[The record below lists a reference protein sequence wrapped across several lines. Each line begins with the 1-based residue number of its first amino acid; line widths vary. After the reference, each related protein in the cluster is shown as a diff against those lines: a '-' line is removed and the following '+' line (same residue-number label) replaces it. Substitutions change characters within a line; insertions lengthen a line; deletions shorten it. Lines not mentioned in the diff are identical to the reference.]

1 MENQKILNQKYKV
14 LLLVVFFQSCSSE
27 VKITESA
34 NEPILKNNIV
44 FYQTEY
50 DSIYFTKN
58 NYAIENWLN
67 YSELSQIIDEINNN
81 NLSALTDNKIYLKR
95 FFKGIKNTIPE
106 MIKEPEIISRIT
118 VIETDILKFE
128 SDLSESYIDEI
139 QKLKMTKKVNN
150 AFSNLNFQI
159 DMLVEKQKNKQ
170 LDSIN

>member
-1 MENQKILNQKYKV
+1 MENQRILNQKYKV
-14 LLLVVFFQSCSSE
+14 FFLVVFFQSCSSE
-27 VKITESA
+27 VKIAESP
-34 NEPILKNNIV
+34 NEPITKSNTV
-44 FYQTEY
+44 FYQTEF

-58 NYAIENWLN
+58 KYVIENWLN
-67 YSELSQIIDEINNN
+67 YSELSQIINEINNN
-81 NLSALTDNKIYLKR
+81 NLSSLTDNKTYLKR
-95 FFKGIKNTIPE
+95 FFKGIKNTIPD

-128 SDLSESYIDEI
+128 SDLSQSYSDEI

>member
-1 MENQKILNQKYKV
+1 LENQRILNQKYKV
-14 LLLVVFFQSCSSE
+14 FFLVVFFQSCSSE
-27 VKITESA
+27 VKIAESP
-34 NEPILKNNIV
+34 NEPITKSNTV
-44 FYQTEY
+44 FYQTEF

-58 NYAIENWLN
+58 KYVIENWLN
-67 YSELSQIIDEINNN
+67 YSELSQIINEINNN
-81 NLSALTDNKIYLKR
+81 NLSALTDNKTYLKR
-95 FFKGIKNTIPE
+95 FFKGIKNTIPD

-128 SDLSESYIDEI
+128 SDLSQSYSDEI

>member
-1 MENQKILNQKYKV
+1 
-14 LLLVVFFQSCSSE
+14 
-27 VKITESA
+27 
-34 NEPILKNNIV
+34 
-44 FYQTEY
+44 
-50 DSIYFTKN
+50 
-58 NYAIENWLN
+58 
-67 YSELSQIIDEINNN
+67 
-81 NLSALTDNKIYLKR
+81 
-95 FFKGIKNTIPE
+95 

-128 SDLSESYIDEI
+128 SDLSQSYSDEI

>member
-1 MENQKILNQKYKV
+1 MNQKYKV
-14 LLLVVFFQSCSSE
+14 LFLVVFFQSCSSE
-27 VKITESA
+27 VKIAESP
-34 NEPILKNNIV
+34 NESITKNNIV
-44 FYQTEY
+44 FYQTEF

-58 NYAIENWLN
+58 KYVIENWLN
-67 YSELSQIIDEINNN
+67 YSELSQIINEINNN

-95 FFKGIKNTIPE
+95 FFKGIKNTIPD
-106 MIKEPEIISRIT
+106 MINEPEIISRIT

-128 SDLSESYIDEI
+128 SDLSESYSDEI

>member
-1 MENQKILNQKYKV
+1 
-14 LLLVVFFQSCSSE
+14 
-27 VKITESA
+27 
-34 NEPILKNNIV
+34 
-44 FYQTEY
+44 
-50 DSIYFTKN
+50 
-58 NYAIENWLN
+58 
-67 YSELSQIIDEINNN
+67 
-81 NLSALTDNKIYLKR
+81 
-95 FFKGIKNTIPE
+95 

-128 SDLSESYIDEI
+128 SDLSESYSDEI